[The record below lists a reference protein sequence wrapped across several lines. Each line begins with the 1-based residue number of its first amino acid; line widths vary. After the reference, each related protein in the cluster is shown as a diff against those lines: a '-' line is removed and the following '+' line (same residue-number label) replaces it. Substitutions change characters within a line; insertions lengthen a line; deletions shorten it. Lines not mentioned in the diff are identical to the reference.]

1 MKLKNNLQGKC
12 FLFLLLLGCSNG
24 VFAQD
29 IKEDLS
35 DFSEIKVYNGVEVE
49 LIPSEENR
57 ISITGHSKEKV
68 KFEVVEN
75 RLEIKLS
82 LENIWSDDN
91 TLVTVYANS
100 LETIDANEG
109 SIVDVKKELEVSSLN
124 FRAQEGAA
132 IYVGVNSSR
141 VNVKAITAGI
151 VQIKG
156 KTDDLDVEVNTG
168 GKFFGEQLK
177 SKEAEVS
184 VGTGG
189 QADVH
194 ASEYLKA
201 TAKLGGVINV
211 YGNPDDL
218 DSKTTLGGKILKEN

>member
-109 SIVDVKKELEVSSLN
+109 SIVDVKKELEASSLN

-132 IYVGVNSSR
+132 IYVGVNSPR
-141 VNVKAITAGI
+141 VNVRAITAGI

-189 QADVH
+189 QADVYS
-194 ASEYLKA
+194 SEYLKA